1 MIRFVFSILVVMTTN
16 SLMAGQEQYRNS
28 VTEVPTCASTLSIV
42 GDDVLHVYNL
52 NNTLIRPVQTLGSDE
67 WFQGL
72 VHRVVSEGT
81 ERASAIRRATS
92 QLAKVQ
98 RATSVEPLEDL
109 IPYMLNLLMMSRRA
123 RIIGLT
129 SRSIGL
135 AAPTS
140 RQLASIGI
148 NLSQQEGFGSN
159 QATVLD
165 SEDLVE
171 PIWMKG
177 GVVFVGPYND
187 PGKALAK
194 LLDPQSGVKKI
205 AQGIK
210 RVVYADAG
218 LTNGQ
223 NVLREVRE
231 RRPDLDVYAF
241 RVGAGDGVLDGW
253 ARILADFQWTQFQ
266 EKGVLLSDAEAIR
279 QLNPSKKSQRQN
291 SWRFGCASLC
301 WASRMS

>member
-1 MIRFVFSILVVMTTN
+1 
-16 SLMAGQEQYRNS
+16 
-28 VTEVPTCASTLSIV
+28 
-42 GDDVLHVYNL
+42 
-52 NNTLIRPVQTLGSDE
+52 
-67 WFQGL
+67 
-72 VHRVVSEGT
+72 
-81 ERASAIRRATS
+81 
-92 QLAKVQ
+92 
-98 RATSVEPLEDL
+98 
-109 IPYMLNLLMMSRRA
+109 
-123 RIIGLT
+123 
-129 SRSIGL
+129 
-135 AAPTS
+135 
-140 RQLASIGI
+140 
-148 NLSQQEGFGSN
+148 LSQQEGFGSN

-279 QLNPSKKSQRQN
+279 QLNEPPRIELLQPRDGLEIDPKIYHAFSSGQGVNFVMYGPIKINWNLKVEIEMSDQFEQLMTSDEKKQIEADGRNKVADSFKLSLVIRRRLLAGDGPRERARYFGPVWPYDIPKRLVAMINGHTLNWISQQPDL
-291 SWRFGCASLC
+291 F
-301 WASRMS
+301 SRVDLHVPTGPNLE